1 MLTNIETER
10 VRKGLTQEQLAS
22 QLGVSHKTYYNWIN
36 EKKDIPSQ
44 KLKKMSR
51 MFKTN
56 MEYLLG
62 EEQKR
67 VLYLCDGNVPT
78 CKKNTCYKNP
88 KRKSDCPPCTYT
100 KDVAYALNF
109 HKTSEHVHAAY
120 YENGQ
125 VAKNSFE
132 LCQKFKDTL
141 KTIFK
146 FVFHVNDC
154 LIGELDLIGKIF
166 ARFASDVS
174 GRSK

>member
-62 EEQKR
+62 EEQK
-67 VLYLCDGNVPT
+67 
-78 CKKNTCYKNP
+78 
-88 KRKSDCPPCTYT
+88 PCTLAGLRPE
-100 KDVAYALNF
+100 KV
-109 HKTSEHVHAAY
+109 SEIVVVHIISVTY
-120 YENGQ
+120 RH
-125 VAKNSFE
+125 
-132 LCQKFKDTL
+132 L
-141 KTIFK
+141 
-146 FVFHVNDC
+146 
-154 LIGELDLIGKIF
+154 
-166 ARFASDVS
+166 
-174 GRSK
+174 

>member
-1 MLTNIETER
+1 MNYYVYVRNNESEVRSQTLANIEKER
-10 VRKGLTQEQLAS
+10 IKRKITQGQLAMKI
-22 QLGVSHKTYYNWIN
+22 GVSHKTYYNWIN

-88 KRKSDCPPCTYT
+88 KRKGDCPPCTYT
-100 KDVAYALNF
+100 KDVTHALNF

-125 VAKNSFE
+125 PE
-132 LCQKFKDTL
+132 
-141 KTIFK
+141 
-146 FVFHVNDC
+146 
-154 LIGELDLIGKIF
+154 
-166 ARFASDVS
+166 
-174 GRSK
+174 

>member
-67 VLYLCDGNVPT
+67 VLYLCDGFQRKLPRHDGR
-78 CKKNTCYKNP
+78 P
-88 KRKSDCPPCTYT
+88 KRCRKCYRWNGRCTET
-100 KDVAYALNF
+100 GG
-109 HKTSEHVHAAY
+109 S
-120 YENGQ
+120 
-125 VAKNSFE
+125 
-132 LCQKFKDTL
+132 
-141 KTIFK
+141 
-146 FVFHVNDC
+146 HVN
-154 LIGELDLIGKIF
+154 LY
-166 ARFASDVS
+166 V
-174 GRSK
+174 

>member
-10 VRKGLTQEQLAS
+10 VRKGLTQEQIAS

-44 KLKKMSR
+44 KLKKMSQ

-78 CKKNTCYKNP
+78 CKKIHV
-88 KRKSDCPPCTYT
+88 T
-100 KDVAYALNF
+100 KIQRERVIV
-109 HKTSEHVHAAY
+109 HHV
-120 YENGQ
+120 
-125 VAKNSFE
+125 
-132 LCQKFKDTL
+132 LIQKMWHML
-141 KTIFK
+141 
-146 FVFHVNDC
+146 
-154 LIGELDLIGKIF
+154 
-166 ARFASDVS
+166 
-174 GRSK
+174 

>member
-44 KLKKMSR
+44 KLKKISR

-125 VAKNSFE
+125 PE
-132 LCQKFKDTL
+132 
-141 KTIFK
+141 
-146 FVFHVNDC
+146 
-154 LIGELDLIGKIF
+154 
-166 ARFASDVS
+166 
-174 GRSK
+174 

>member
-78 CKKNTCYKNP
+78 CKKNTCYKNQ
-88 KRKSDCPPCTYT
+88 KRKGDCPPCTYT
-100 KDVAYALNF
+100 KDVTHAL
-109 HKTSEHVHAAY
+109 KAA
-120 YENGQ
+120 GQ
-125 VAKNSFE
+125 K
-132 LCQKFKDTL
+132 
-141 KTIFK
+141 
-146 FVFHVNDC
+146 
-154 LIGELDLIGKIF
+154 LI
-166 ARFASDVS
+166 
-174 GRSK
+174 

>member
-67 VLYLCDGNVPT
+67 VLYLCDA
-78 CKKNTCYKNP
+78 
-88 KRKSDCPPCTYT
+88 RKIHVT
-100 KDVAYALNF
+100 KIQRERVIV
-109 HKTSEHVHAAY
+109 HHV
-120 YENGQ
+120 
-125 VAKNSFE
+125 
-132 LCQKFKDTL
+132 LIQKM
-141 KTIFK
+141 
-146 FVFHVNDC
+146 
-154 LIGELDLIGKIF
+154 
-166 ARFASDVS
+166 
-174 GRSK
+174 